1 MKKLSVLLVAA
12 AVALSASAGV
22 NNRIVNNPTTKV
34 SVKEMKAKAGERQTM
49 NFKRGGVQTVAP
61 VQLKAMDWQVRPAT
75 PMLRGEGYLWDFE
88 DEAQLEGWMTLD
100 NDGDGYNWEYIN
112 NTGLETGRFNCH
124 SGEGVMVSAS
134 YDNDLGMAL
143 TPDNWLITPVVTLGK
158 SVSFWASGQDASY
171 AAEKFAVYVCVGNPT
186 NINDFV
192 KISNDYTATGNWVQY
207 SFDLSEYEGQ
217 EGCVAIRHYNVT
229 DMFYLNID
237 DVEIGDQEVGPEPPA
252 PVVPDVIYDIPA
264 TCELYT
270 FYRNS
275 AYIASGFFGI
285 SGGTT
290 DGKINVAI
298 DAENGECYVQNPLWW
313 VDSYNTWAKGTCE
326 VTEDGIL
333 LTIPV
338 GQYLMYSEA
347 YGYGIQLFWGST
359 YVYQDG
365 YDEETGEPLYYL
377 GTEVDE
383 RTTEIQYLLTEN
395 GLFLIGSEGNM
406 NAEFPENYNS
416 TGLMAIYSDDLSWI
430 SNEFANVDEEGNAL
444 PFGYMVNLVP
454 AVPANPTADEWYDC
468 GDESGFSKFYFTLPT
483 FDVDGNMLDPEYI
496 SYSIFVDNGNG
507 PEMFTFP
514 AVDYTYDLYEDI
526 TEVTYDL
533 YSSAVDFRDYFC
545 YFYRTNEPGYEP
557 LFTDDIGIQVY
568 YTVNGEKNASDI
580 VWLYGVHSSV
590 DELVSGKTVA
600 NVRYFNVA
608 GQEMAQPNGL
618 TIQVTTYTDGTTSAA
633 KVVK

>member
-49 NFKRGGVQTVAP
+49 NFKRGATQNFTGT
-61 VQLKAMDWQVRPAT
+61 QLKAMDWQVRTTNHA
-75 PMLRGEGYLWDFE
+75 LRDGANLLWDFE
-88 DEAQLEGWMTLD
+88 DEAQLNDWMVLD
-100 NDGDGYNWEYIN
+100 NDGDGFGWTYFNM
-112 NTGLETGRFNCH
+112 TGVETGRMTPY
-124 SGEGVMVSAS
+124 SGEGLMASAS
-134 YDNDLGMAL
+134 YDNEMQVAL
-143 TPDNWLITPVVTLGK
+143 TPDNWLISPVVTLNK
-158 SVSFWASGQDASY
+158 TFSFYAAGQDASY
-171 AAEKFAVYVCVGNPT
+171 AAEVFGVYVCVGDPT

-192 KISNDYTATGNWVQY
+192 QVGSDRTATGNY
-207 SFDLSEYEGQ
+207 TKYTYDLSAYEGMQ
-217 EGCVAIRHYNVT
+217 GCVAIRHYNVT
-229 DMFYLNID
+229 DMFWLNID
-237 DVEIGDQEVGPEPPA
+237 DVAINGDELEPE
-252 PVVPDVIYDIPA
+252 PVVPDVIYDIPE

-285 SGGTT
+285 SNGTT
-290 DGKINVAI
+290 DGKVNVAI
-298 DAENGECYVQNPLWW
+298 DAENGECYVQNPLWYT
-313 VDSYNTWAKGTCE
+313 DTYNTWVKGTCE

-406 NAEFPENYNS
+406 NAEFPENFNS

-507 PEMFTFP
+507 PELFTFP

>member
-49 NFKRGGVQTVAP
+49 NFKRGATQNFTGT
-61 VQLKAMDWQVRPAT
+61 QLKAMDWQVRTTNHA
-75 PMLRGEGYLWDFE
+75 LRDGANLLWDFE
-88 DEAQLEGWMTLD
+88 DEAQLNDWMVLD
-100 NDGDGYNWEYIN
+100 NDGDGFGWTYFNM
-112 NTGLETGRFNCH
+112 TGVETGRMTPY
-124 SGEGVMVSAS
+124 SGEGLMASAS
-134 YDNDLGMAL
+134 YDNEMQVAL
-143 TPDNWLITPVVTLGK
+143 TPDNWLISPVVTLNK
-158 SVSFWASGQDASY
+158 TFSFYAAGQDASY
-171 AAEKFAVYVCVGNPT
+171 AAEVFGVYVCIGDPT

-192 KISNDYTATGNWVQY
+192 QVGSDRTATGNY
-207 SFDLSEYEGQ
+207 TKYTYDLSAYEGLQ
-217 EGCVAIRHYNVT
+217 GCVAIRHYNVT
-229 DMFYLNID
+229 DMFWLNID
-237 DVEIGDQEVGPEPPA
+237 DVAINGDELEPE

-338 GQYLMYSEA
+338 GQYLMYSED

-406 NAEFPENYNS
+406 NAEFPESYNS
-416 TGLMAIYSDDLSWI
+416 TGLQRRP
-430 SNEFANVDEEGNAL
+430 E
-444 PFGYMVNLVP
+444 
-454 AVPANPTADEWYDC
+454 
-468 GDESGFSKFYFTLPT
+468 
-483 FDVDGNMLDPEYI
+483 LDQQR
-496 SYSIFVDNGNG
+496 V
-507 PEMFTFP
+507 
-514 AVDYTYDLYEDI
+514 
-526 TEVTYDL
+526 
-533 YSSAVDFRDYFC
+533 C
-545 YFYRTNEPGYEP
+545 
-557 LFTDDIGIQVY
+557 
-568 YTVNGEKNASDI
+568 
-580 VWLYGVHSSV
+580 
-590 DELVSGKTVA
+590 
-600 NVRYFNVA
+600 
-608 GQEMAQPNGL
+608 
-618 TIQVTTYTDGTTSAA
+618 
-633 KVVK
+633 

>member
-1 MKKLSVLLVAA
+1 MKKLSVLLVTAA
-12 AVALSASAGV
+12 IALSASAGV
-22 NNRIVNNPTTKV
+22 NNRIVNDQTTKV
-34 SVKEMKAKAGERQTM
+34 NVKEMKAKAVERQAMT
-49 NFKRGGVQTVAP
+49 FKRGAVQTVSP
-61 VQLKAMDWQVRPAT
+61 VQLKAMDWQARPAIQQ
-75 PMLRGEGYLWDFE
+75 RGETYFWDFE
-88 DEAQLEGWMTLD
+88 DAEQLNDWMCLD

-112 NTGLETGRFNCH
+112 NTGVETGRFNCH

-134 YDNDLGMAL
+134 YDNDLAMPL

-192 KISNDYTATGNWVQY
+192 KISNDKTATGNWVEY
-207 SFDLSEYEGQ
+207 SFDLTDYEGQ
-217 EGCVAIRHYNVT
+217 QGCIAIRHYNVT

-237 DVEIGDQEVGPEPPA
+237 DVTISDAEAGPEPPE
-252 PVVPDVIYDIPA
+252 PETPDVIYTIPDN
-264 TCELYT
+264 CQLYT

-275 AYIASGFFGI
+275 GCIYYSWFSGIGAT
-285 SGGTT
+285 TT
-290 DGKINVAI
+290 DGKLNVAI
-298 DAENGECYVQNPLWW
+298 DEENGEAYIQNPSWW
-313 VDSYNTWAKGTCE
+313 SDSYDTWVKGTCE
-326 VTEDGIL
+326 VTDDGIL
-333 LTIPV
+333 ITVPT
-338 GQYLMYSEA
+338 GQYLYYEA
-347 YGYGIQLFWGST
+347 SYGYGIQLVWGSS
-359 YVYQDG
+359 YVYED
-365 YDEETGEPLYYL
+365 YDEYGELGYYM
-377 GTEVDE
+377 GTEIDE
-383 RTTEIQYLLTEN
+383 RTTEIQFLLADGN
-395 GLFLIGSEGNM
+395 FFLLGSEGNVM
-406 NAEFPENYNS
+406 ADFPEWGNS
-416 TGLMAIYSDDLSWI
+416 TGMMTIYSDDLSWI
-430 SNEFANVDEEGNAL
+430 SFEFANVDENGNAL
-444 PFGYMVNLVP
+444 PMGYIVDLKP
-454 AVPANPTADEWYDC
+454 AKPANPTADEWYDC
-468 GDESGFSKFYFTLPT
+468 GDESGFSRFYFTLPNT
-483 FDVDGNMLDPEYI
+483 DVDGNMLDPEYI

-568 YTVNGEKNASDI
+568 YTVDGVKNASDI

-600 NVRYFNVA
+600 SVRYFNVA
-608 GQEMAQPNGL
+608 GQEMAQPSGM